1 MSQIQPHYD
10 FNHLSVKDLVEAR
23 DMFHAHLINKKNVVA
38 TAVGRYLIRKNDL
51 DENGKYKSGKEK
63 KPRTLENS
71 IVVDIS
77 WPCILVFVDT
87 WQGEEELIRNESGNI
102 TNIIPKTIYMPDGR
116 IIPVCVVLAT
126 KVRTSDAEVD
136 YDKLRFPSN
145 YFGPGFPAIIHLQGQ
160 DNLATIGCIVSDGHK
175 YFALTN
181 KHLTGGNAGEII
193 KSMQGVEKVV
203 AGVTTEIFIGKK
215 EFSLLYPG
223 WQSSNVV
230 VSCDAGLIEIDDIK
244 RWKTEL
250 PFVGAMDEMYDLNV
264 YNISLGLIAEHAK
277 ENNEIKPAQNGN
289 VIGYGAVSG
298 LTEGEIIG
306 MFYRHKSVG
315 GTEYVSDFLIAGR
328 NGEPLN
334 IHHGDSG
341 CLWLIETFEENKGK
355 KLQPI
360 AQHWGQHLFL
370 KDNKKT
376 KFTFSLSTSLSN
388 ICREL
393 DIDLVRGWNI
403 DVDYSWGKIGHYT
416 VGYKA
421 IYTIQNENL
430 RKLMHK
436 NERNISF
443 RKSAINADLDN
454 PKIENPRLSK
464 DPDKGFC
471 TLADVPP
478 LVTGDSVLPSILMG
492 RPSLTFAKTL
502 IASPSCTYVVA

>member
-1 MSQIQPHYD
+1 
-10 FNHLSVKDLVEAR
+10 
-23 DMFHAHLINKKNVVA
+23 
-38 TAVGRYLIRKNDL
+38 
-51 DENGKYKSGKEK
+51 
-63 KPRTLENS
+63 
-71 IVVDIS
+71 
-77 WPCILVFVDT
+77 
-87 WQGEEELIRNESGNI
+87 
-102 TNIIPKTIYMPDGR
+102 
-116 IIPVCVVLAT
+116 
-126 KVRTSDAEVD
+126 
-136 YDKLRFPSN
+136 
-145 YFGPGFPAIIHLQGQ
+145 
-160 DNLATIGCIVSDGHK
+160 
-175 YFALTN
+175 
-181 KHLTGGNAGEII
+181 
-193 KSMQGVEKVV
+193 
-203 AGVTTEIFIGKK
+203 
-215 EFSLLYPG
+215 
-223 WQSSNVV
+223 

-328 NGEPLN
+328 NGKPLN

-360 AQHWGQHLFL
+360 ALHWGQHLFL

-471 TLADVPP
+471 ALADVPDIIWKQYKLSADGTKGTAWGRKGDENP
-478 LVTGDSVLPSILMG
+478 NHYADADAVTVGDG
-492 RPSLTFAKTL
+492 KTL
-502 IASPSCTYVVA
+502 FDLCSTQDKMTIEVWNNYYDNIDKEKIGLKSSDEISKGLICFRVWQIFDYMVDAINQGNKEKFIFAAGVLAHYVGDACQPLHSSYMSDGNPKDNTTIMYTPPRGGSKHPKGVPYEKISQSWKRCSCCL